1 MFGLLGVHLANIN
14 RHTIM
19 TILPNAPPPHRK
31 FKTKQ
36 KQTKKQTRN
45 IRNLNPADEA

>member
-19 TILPNAPPPHRK
+19 TIIPNAPPLHRK

-36 KQTKKQTRN
+36 NKNKQKNKHAISVT
-45 IRNLNPADEA
+45 